1 MGYRTIEDAPV
12 ILLVEDELLVRITAV
27 DEMEDAGFHVLEAAN
42 ADAALAVLETCSEE
56 VQVLFTDVHM
66 PGSMDGM
73 ALAAQVHARWP
84 HVRLLISS
92 GYARPQ
98 PDEIP
103 EDGRFVPKPYRAAT
117 IVSEI
122 QELVQMDKS

>member
-73 ALAAQVHARWP
+73 ALAA
-84 HVRLLISS
+84 
-92 GYARPQ
+92 
-98 PDEIP
+98 
-103 EDGRFVPKPYRAAT
+103 
-117 IVSEI
+117 
-122 QELVQMDKS
+122 